1 MFGVVAKADY
11 AVVAESPGEGVEADP
26 QCCPRDE
33 AGEQAYHLALA
44 VDHHVVALAANVQQQ
59 LFHVAPLVA
68 ARLLD
73 DDQAIYVGI
82 PLCHP
87 RAVIHDQIVNL
98 PGGVV
103 LLEVVAQCGGDQH
116 ISYLFGLYYQ
126 VFHGRGLG

>member
-1 MFGVVAKADY
+1 MFGVMSKAHD
-11 AVVAESPGEGVEADP
+11 AVVAEPPGEGVKPDP
-26 QCCPRDE
+26 Q
-33 AGEQAYHLALA
+33 AGAGQQAGQQTYHLTLA

-68 ARLLD
+68 ARFLD

-103 LLEVVAQCGGDQH
+103 LFEVVAQCGGDQH